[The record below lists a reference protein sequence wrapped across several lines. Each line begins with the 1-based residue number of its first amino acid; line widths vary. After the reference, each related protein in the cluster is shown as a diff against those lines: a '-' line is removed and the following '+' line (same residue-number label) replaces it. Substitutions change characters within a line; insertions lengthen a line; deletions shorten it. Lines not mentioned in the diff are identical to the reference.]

1 MVASSPARPIAGLNV
16 TTLLI
21 EHFGFSASNRELRA
35 VRWAG
40 ESAADALA
48 GRTVWC
54 ATAWTAGEEPARSL
68 QRHLSSGGD
77 LTVRRLE
84 LGADETLM
92 GLGRSVGPILSG
104 AASGEMR
111 PRRLRQRLRD
121 DGDRAGEAL
130 GGDDVRRDDVV
141 VLHDAPS
148 VALAQ
153 AVRERGAHAVWHL
166 SSAAGDP
173 ATTAQVVASLLA
185 PYAAAVDAYL
195 VSWREAD
202 RYGQP
207 AAGVA
212 ALMPCVGLVAA
223 KRIGVAQ
230 PAEEPSGSWTR
241 REAVGWSSALADVV
255 NDDRHEHV
263 GGMLHARPS
272 VAPR

>member
-1 MVASSPARPIAGLNV
+1 M

-21 EHFGFSASNRELRA
+21 EHFGFSSSTRDRRA
-35 VRWAG
+35 VRSAG
-40 ESAADALA
+40 ERAADALG

-54 ATAWTAGEEPARSL
+54 ATALTAGEEPARSL
-68 QRHLSSGGD
+68 QRHLSSGGA
-77 LTVRRLE
+77 LNVRRLE
-84 LGADETLM
+84 LGVDETLM
-92 GLGRSVGPILSG
+92 GFGRFVEPILSG
-104 AASGEMR
+104 AASSAIK

-121 DGDRAGEAL
+121 DGDRAGDAL
-130 GGDDVRRDDVV
+130 GTDDVQRDDVV

-173 ATTAQVVASLLA
+173 ATTAEVVATFLA

-202 RYGQP
+202 RYGRP

-223 KRIGVAQ
+223 KRIRIGQ
-230 PAEEPSGSWTR
+230 QAEEPGGSRT

-263 GGMLHARPS
+263 GGMLHARPA
-272 VAPR
+272 VAAR